1 MMRITQFSHART
13 AQAFVDYMATRG
25 VTLHIEQ
32 ESHSV
37 IVLDDESQLQM
48 VENELAQFVRD
59 PNHPRYQ
66 AASWHSGTTRSGL
79 RYERSNTWAA
89 IRERAGP
96 LTLSVMTLCV
106 AVFILMQI
114 AGDDVALAWLGWPA
128 DASQY
133 FQVWRWFSHALLH
146 FSLLHILFNL
156 MWWWYLGGA
165 VEKRLGSGK
174 LFVIML
180 ISALLSGWMQAKFSG
195 VLFGGLS
202 GVVYA
207 LMGYCWLRGERDPES
222 GIYLERGLIG
232 FAIVW
237 LVIGWY
243 GAFGLAIANAAHVTG
258 LLVGLAMAF
267 MDTRRAVRHQR

>member
-1 MMRITQFSHART
+1 MTRITQFNQPRI

-25 VTLHIEQ
+25 VTLRIER
-32 ESHSV
+32 ENHYV
-37 IVLDDESQLQM
+37 IVLDDETKLAM
-48 VENELAQFVRD
+48 VESELAQFVRD

-66 AASWHSGTTRSGL
+66 AASWQSGNTQSGL
-79 RYERSNTWAA
+79 RYERTNVLAN

-96 LTLSVMTLCV
+96 LTMAMMIACIV
-106 AVFILMQI
+106 VFILMQLV
-114 AGDDVALAWLGWPA
+114 GDDVALDWLAWPA

-174 LFVIML
+174 LFVIMI
-180 ISALLSGWMQAKFSG
+180 ISALLTGWMQAKFSG

-232 FAIVW
+232 FAVVW

-243 GAFGLAIANAAHVTG
+243 GAFGLSIANAAHVTG

-267 MDTRRAVRHQR
+267 VDTRHVARR